1 MKIYIAGKITNNP
14 NYYIEFLKSEVTLKT
29 EYPNAVVLNP
39 ADTVARICGLEHHEY
54 LHICFAMIDVCDT
67 VAFLPNWKESKGAV
81 KEHEYAQKMGKKIIY
96 LKGE

>member
-1 MKIYIAGKITNNP
+1 MKIYIAGKITGNDRYRRQFLNAEIDLC
-14 NYYIEFLKSEVTLKT
+14 IEDISRTI
-29 EYPNAVVLNP
+29 LNP

-54 LHICFAMIDVCDT
+54 IHICKAMIDVCDT

-96 LKGE
+96 LEG